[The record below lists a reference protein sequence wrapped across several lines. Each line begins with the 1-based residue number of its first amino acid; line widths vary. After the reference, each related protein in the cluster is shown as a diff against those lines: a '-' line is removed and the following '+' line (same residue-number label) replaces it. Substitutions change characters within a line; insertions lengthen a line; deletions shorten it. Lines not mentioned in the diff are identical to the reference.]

1 MGLCGGLEGYLGTP
15 LRWSAGC
22 LRFLPPLT
30 SPPSAYGGGASTNF
44 FPHMCLLLPGPG
56 PLPSPHIFF
65 PFASCLGL
73 GCVGRV
79 GGCGPPG
86 LWSSW
91 LLPSQGDTEKRLGL
105 EPKSGSWGSGA

>member
-1 MGLCGGLEGYLGTP
+1 MGVLRDTWDPHPTP
-15 LRWSAGC
+15 EVVSRVPEV
-22 LRFLPPLT
+22 FT
-30 SPPSAYGGGASTNF
+30 SFDIPPSAYGGGASTNF

-73 GCVGRV
+73 GRVGRV

-91 LLPSQGDTEKRLGL
+91 LSPSQGDIEKRLGL
-105 EPKSGSWGSGA
+105 EPKGGSWGFGA